1 MVLNNFQQMQDLG
14 AELYRLFDTGGVV
27 FLKGNLGVGKT
38 TLVRGFLHAAQI
50 TQSIRSPTYTLMEH
64 YQTDKLKVIHMDLYR
79 LSEPEELEYL
89 AVREML
95 ADDTLVFIEWPDKA
109 EGFFREIDLE
119 INIDYC
125 DEGRDISFVAHNDMA
140 NKIIK
145 DLESSYLNER

>member
-1 MVLNNFQQMQDLG
+1 MLDFG
-14 AELYRLFDTGGVV
+14 AQLYNHCDRGGII

-64 YQTDKLKVIHMDLYR
+64 YQTERLNVIHMDLYR
-79 LSEPEELEYL
+79 LSEAEELEYL

-95 ADDTLVFIEWPDKA
+95 ADDTLFFIEWPEKA
-109 EGFFREIDLE
+109 EGFFRHIDLE

-125 DEGRDISFVAHNDMA
+125 KKGRDLSFTAHSEMA
-140 NKIIK
+140 KNLLKLLN
-145 DLESSYLNER
+145 LESS

>member
-1 MVLNNFQQMQDLG
+1 MILTNAESMLNLG
-14 AELYRLFDTGGVV
+14 AQLYEQSQQGGII
-27 FLKGNLGVGKT
+27 FLNGNLGVGKT

-79 LSEPEELEYL
+79 LSEAEELEYL

-95 ADDTLVFIEWPDKA
+95 SDDTLFFIEWPDKA
-109 EGFFREIDLE
+109 EGFFRKIDLE

-125 DEGRDISFVAHNDMA
+125 DAGRDISFVAHSQMA
-140 NKIIK
+140 KHLIK
-145 DLESSYLNER
+145 NLDKY